1 MYKIITKQL
10 PRFTLQNAMQH
21 GSMPASTMHNCTMEL
36 HAYPASY
43 MPLAPNS
50 FIIMCLERF
59 FSAVLVKKPVIFAV
73 DVFYL
78 VTGQAATQ
86 LK

>member
-50 FIIMCLERF
+50 FNYNLFGTIF
-59 FSAVLVKKPVIFAV
+59 FCSFGKKPVIFAV